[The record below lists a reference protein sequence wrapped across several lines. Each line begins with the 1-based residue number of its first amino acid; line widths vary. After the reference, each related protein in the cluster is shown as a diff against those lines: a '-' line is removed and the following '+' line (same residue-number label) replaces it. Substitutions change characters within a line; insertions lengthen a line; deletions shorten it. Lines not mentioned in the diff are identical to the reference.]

1 MYLFIQL
8 KQLESWVKMMKKNR
22 NKILIIGSGRL
33 GASIA
38 GKLSAAG
45 LDVVIIDKDVSSFRK
60 LDDEFG
66 GYDIVGD
73 ATDLFVLENEVIINE
88 VNEVIIT
95 TNSDNVNLFIAHICF
110 YIYDVPHIY
119 VRLNDNDKGI
129 LLKNTTIKPIYPF
142 SLSFEEYMKKR
153 SENGNYENSN
163 S

>member
-1 MYLFIQL
+1 
-8 KQLESWVKMMKKNR
+8 MKK
-22 NKILIIGSGRL
+22 NKILIVGSGRL
-33 GASIA
+33 GSSIA
-38 GKLSAAG
+38 AKLSVK
-45 LDVVIIDKDVSSFRK
+45 DNYVVIIDKDVNSFRK
-60 LDDEFG
+60 LDEEFG

-73 ATDLFVLENEVIINE
+73 ATDIQVLENEALINE

-95 TNSDNVNLFIAHICF
+95 TESDNVNLFIAHICF

-142 SLSFEEYMKKR
+142 SLSFEDYMKKR
-153 SENGNYENSN
+153 EENGNYENSN